1 MNAITARV
9 PCVARTRTKGD
20 EQFEESSLT
29 IRPWLPGTAHELGVI
44 LRRGSREY
52 LLNMAE
58 VHALADAIVD
68 AAETAEQ
75 LIQRPRMTPTPK
87 SI

>member
-20 EQFEESSLT
+20 EQFEQSALT
-29 IRPWLPGTAHELGVI
+29 VRPWLPGDAHELGVI

-52 LLNMAE
+52 LLNDAQA
-58 VHALADAIVD
+58 HALADAIVD
-68 AAETAEQ
+68 AAETAQQ
-75 LIQRPRMTPTPK
+75 LIQRPRETPHP
-87 SI
+87 

>member
-1 MNAITARV
+1 MNHITARV

-29 IRPWLPGTAHELGVI
+29 VRPWLPGTAHELGVI

-52 LLNMAE
+52 LLDVTQA
-58 VHALADAIVD
+58 HALADSLVD

-75 LIQRPRMTPTPK
+75 LIQRPRKTPHPPK
-87 SI
+87 S

>member
-20 EQFEESSLT
+20 EQFEQSALT
-29 IRPWLPGTAHELGVI
+29 IRPWLPGTTHELGVI

-52 LLNMAE
+52 LLNVTQA
-58 VHALADAIVD
+58 HALADEIVD
-68 AAETAEQ
+68 AAETAQQ
-75 LIQRPRMTPTPK
+75 LIQQPRETPHP
-87 SI
+87 

>member
-9 PCVARTRTKGD
+9 ACVARTRTTGT
-20 EQFEESSLT
+20 EQFEQSALT
-29 IRPWLPGTAHELGVI
+29 VRPWLPGTAHELGII

-52 LLNMAE
+52 LLTTAQA
-58 VHALADAIVD
+58 HALADAIVD

-75 LIQRPRMTPTPK
+75 LIQRPRETPTPK

>member
-1 MNAITARV
+1 MNAIIARV

-20 EQFEESSLT
+20 EQFEESALT
-29 IRPWLPGTAHELGVI
+29 VRPWLPGTAHELGVI

-58 VHALADAIVD
+58 AHALADAIVD

-75 LIQRPRMTPTPK
+75 LIQQPRKTPTPK

>member
-1 MNAITARV
+1 MNHITARV
-9 PCVARTRTKGD
+9 PCVARTRTTGT
-20 EQFEESSLT
+20 EQFEQSALT
-29 IRPWLPGTAHELGVI
+29 VRPWLPGTAHELGVI

-52 LLNMAE
+52 LLDVTQA
-58 VHALADAIVD
+58 HALADAIVD

-75 LIQRPRMTPTPK
+75 LIQRPRVTPTPK